1 MAIEVRVPESMRQY
15 AGDKHRVSVAGPTI
29 SAALQQLRQQRP
41 ALYNC
46 VCDET
51 GAVRQHIHVFVNSDF
66 IPVHEPSGMDVVLRP
81 GDVLTIWT
89 AVSGG

>member
-1 MAIEVRVPESMRQY
+1 MKVEVQIPGSLREY
-15 AGDKHRVSVAGPTI
+15 CKGANEIAVSATSVGEA
-29 SAALQQLRQQRP
+29 LRQLQREHGS
-41 ALYNC
+41 LYLC

-51 GAVRQHIHVFVNSDF
+51 GAVRRHMNLFVNSDLV
-66 IPVHEPSGMDVVLRP
+66 PVREPLGLETRLNP